1 MKKILGFAL
10 GTLFLAGCQSSQS
23 VPAPT
28 ASLGMA
34 NPASVYCVEQGG
46 KLEIRNET
54 AGQVGYCHL
63 PDGQVVEE
71 WALFRAHQP
80 KCKPEQAQALV
91 GQKLMS
97 EAEIK
102 TLSNALVTRVVAPN
116 QPVTMDYREDRIT
129 LLVNPT
135 TQIIESAS
143 CG

>member
-10 GTLFLAGCQSSQS
+10 CTLILTGCQSSKS
-23 VPAPT
+23 VAVPT

-46 KLEIRNET
+46 TLEIRNET
-54 AGQVGYCHL
+54 EGQIRYCHL

-71 WALFRAHQP
+71 WALFRANQQ
-80 KCKPEQAQALV
+80 KCRPEQAQTLV

-97 EAEIK
+97 EEHIK
-102 TLSNALVTRVVAPN
+102 NLTHASIIRVVGPK
-116 QPVTMDYREDRIT
+116 QPVTMDYREERIT

-135 TQIIESAS
+135 TKIIESS
-143 CG
+143 NCG